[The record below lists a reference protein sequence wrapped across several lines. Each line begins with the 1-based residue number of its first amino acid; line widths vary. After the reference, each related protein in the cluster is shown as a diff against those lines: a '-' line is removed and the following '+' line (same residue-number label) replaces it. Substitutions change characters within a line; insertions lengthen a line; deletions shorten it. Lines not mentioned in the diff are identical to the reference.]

1 MSTSNFHSNQKV
13 VNEIDISKYT
23 GQNEYNRRSYLILNQ
38 KTDVMSGKQIDCNTY
53 TYVFEYNIKEVF
65 NVELTMHM
73 RERKQI
79 DSDE

>member
-53 TYVFEYNIKEVF
+53 TYV
-65 NVELTMHM
+65 
-73 RERKQI
+73 
-79 DSDE
+79 